1 MRVMRPLLLLK
12 LDIHCLLLL
21 QSDDKYALRFVC
33 GFQENVEIYLIN
45 CVGECDCF
53 IHQSLKV
60 QHGSQLRRIVVG
72 CDEDHAD
79 GPC

>member
-1 MRVMRPLLLLK
+1 MIIMYLDLYVAFNRMLK
-12 LDIHCLLLL
+12 YI
-21 QSDDKYALRFVC
+21 
-33 GFQENVEIYLIN
+33 LIN

-53 IHQSLKV
+53 IHQSLKR

-79 GPC
+79 SPC